1 MSQATERWKS
11 FAIDQAWVSTYTDGG
26 AATWVEIPVVGG
38 STLDITRTPAEVR
51 DGRGFLQYTWF
62 HTLSATVT
70 IRAKE
75 WSMRVLEMISGN
87 PVSSAAGVDFIEF
100 GREEELTPPTVRF
113 RLQCPLVDEDG
124 GNSAKRMLVYLY
136 KVQCS
141 FPSIG
146 MEEVTPGEVTIEGN
160 CLRCD
165 DDDQGAALAKD
176 CFGRLQALSTAL

>member
-11 FAIDQAWVSTYTDGG
+11 FAIKQAWVSEYSDGG
-26 AATWVEIPVVGG
+26 AATWVLIPVVAG
-38 STLDITRTPAEVR
+38 STLDISRTAAEIR
-51 DGRGFLQYTWF
+51 DGEGFLQYTWF
-62 HTLSATVT
+62 HTITATLT

-87 PVSSAAGVDFIEF
+87 PVSSAGGVDWIEF
-100 GREEELTPPTVRF
+100 GRDEELSPPTVRF
-113 RLQCPLVDEDG
+113 RLQCPAVDETG
-124 GNSAKRMLVYLY
+124 TVTGKYMYVYCY

-141 FPSIG
+141 FPSVG

-165 DDDQGAALAKD
+165 DDDQGNDLPGD
-176 CFGRLQALSTAL
+176 VFGRIEALVA

>member
-11 FAIDQAWVSTYTDGG
+11 FAIEDAWVSEYTDGG
-26 AATWVEIPVVGG
+26 AATWVSIPVVGG

-51 DGRGFLQYTWF
+51 DGRGFLQHTWF
-62 HTLSATVT
+62 HTLSATIT

-87 PVSSAAGVDFIEF
+87 PVSSASGVDYIEF
-100 GREEELTPPTVRF
+100 GREEELSPPTVRF
-113 RLQCPLVDEDG
+113 RLQVPVVDEVG
-124 GNSAKRMLVYLY
+124 GNNAKRMLVYLY

-160 CLRCD
+160 CLRAD
-165 DDDQGAALAKD
+165 DNELGAAIAKE
-176 CFGRLQALSTAL
+176 CFGRLQALAAAV